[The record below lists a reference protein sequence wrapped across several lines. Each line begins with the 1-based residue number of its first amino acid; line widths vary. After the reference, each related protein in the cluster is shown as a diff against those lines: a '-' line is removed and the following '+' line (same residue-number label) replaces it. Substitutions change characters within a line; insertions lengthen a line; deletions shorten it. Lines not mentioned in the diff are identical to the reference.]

1 MNFGE
6 LLNESWFLKKKL
18 SNEISNYK
26 IDNIY
31 KSALKSGA
39 IGGKLM
45 GAGKNGC
52 LIFFVENKKKFVEKF
67 FSENKLS
74 HIPFEIDKDGTKII
88 YRK

>member
-1 MNFGE
+1 
-6 LLNESWFLKKKL
+6 
-18 SNEISNYK
+18 
-26 IDNIY
+26 
-31 KSALKSGA
+31 
-39 IGGKLM
+39 M

-52 LIFFVENKKKFVEKF
+52 LIFFVENKKKFIEKF